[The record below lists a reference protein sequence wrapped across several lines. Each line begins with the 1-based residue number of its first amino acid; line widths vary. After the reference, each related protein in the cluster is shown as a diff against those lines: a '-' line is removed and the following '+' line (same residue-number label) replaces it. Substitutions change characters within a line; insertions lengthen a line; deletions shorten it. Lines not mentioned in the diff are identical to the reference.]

1 MSKYQTLRRV
11 PSSSIANHSP
21 SDSNHAVDGGAQIV
35 ARNLR
40 LHRQACQLT
49 QEELAHQA
57 GLYRNYIGMIERE
70 KNSPTIDTLDKLARV
85 LKIDPMEFLR
95 RDIV

>member
-1 MSKYQTLRRV
+1 MTSRE
-11 PSSSIANHSP
+11 
-21 SDSNHAVDGGAQIV
+21 IV

-40 LHRQACQLT
+40 LHRNARNLS

-70 KNSPTIDTLDKLARV
+70 KNSPTIDTLEKLAKV

-95 RDIV
+95 RDIP